1 LNTIIIEMSL
11 TSTLNLASTTPLEK
25 EELRKMKTILQ
36 MLMDNPDSTEFRT
49 PVDWE
54 GKRWLMQDWV

>member
-1 LNTIIIEMSL
+1 MSL